1 MIYSDVSYNRGV
13 LSWPILVME
22 IVIGA
27 TIIVELNL
35 NDQKGFYGYCGA
47 HLNDQKRILSS
58 ANGHE
63 SVTATE
69 H

>member
-13 LSWPILVME
+13 LSRSILVME

-35 NDQKGFYGYCGA
+35 NDQKGFYRQQRGT
-47 HLNDQKRILSS
+47 K
-58 ANGHE
+58 
-63 SVTATE
+63 V
-69 H
+69 

>member
-1 MIYSDVSYNRGV
+1 MADSRDGDCDWI
-13 LSWPILVME
+13 
-22 IVIGA
+22 
-27 TIIVELNL
+27 
-35 NDQKGFYGYCGA
+35 YGYCGA